1 MLAGLGYFKIL
12 VYSAMTKRKRER
24 RDREIELVAVKP
36 IRETDWVVVDASLCS
51 VSLPHYESFSSSLS
65 ETGA

>member
-1 MLAGLGYFKIL
+1 
-12 VYSAMTKRKRER
+12 MTKRKRER